1 MNEGMNRV
9 SDEEVMKGGRDE
21 EARSM
26 NEFLALA
33 LEEARAGIEND
44 DGGPFGAVIVQDGV
58 VISKAHNEVLR
69 RNDPTAHAEILAIR
83 RASAILGSF
92 DLSTCEIYST
102 SQPCPMCFAA
112 IFWARI
118 RRLVYGTTRE
128 DVAGIGFDDSL
139 IYQVI
144 RGEAEAEEM
153 EVVNVDRDRCIEVLK
168 EWERRP
174 GRRVY

>member
-26 NEFLALA
+26 NEFLKIA
-33 LEEARAGIEND
+33 LEEARAGIDEN
-44 DGGPFGAVIVQDGV
+44 DGGPFGAVVVRDGV
-58 VISKAHNEVLR
+58 VISRAHNEVLK

-83 RASAILGSF
+83 QASSVLGRF

-128 DVAGIGFDDSL
+128 DVAEIGFDDSL
-139 IYQVI
+139 IYDVI

-153 EVVNVDRDRCIEVLK
+153 EMVNVDRDRCIQVLE

>member
-1 MNEGMNRV
+1 
-9 SDEEVMKGGRDE
+9 
-21 EARSM
+21 M
-26 NEFLALA
+26 NEFLKIA

-44 DGGPFGAVIVQDGV
+44 DGGPFGAVIVREGV

-83 RASAILGSF
+83 EASAVLGSF

-118 RRLVYGTTRE
+118 RRLFYGTTRE
-128 DVAGIGFDDSL
+128 DVAGIGFDDRL
-139 IYQVI
+139 IYDVI
-144 RGEAEAEEM
+144 RGEAELDEM
-153 EVVNVDRDRCIEVLK
+153 EMVNVDREGCRVVLE

>member
-1 MNEGMNRV
+1 
-9 SDEEVMKGGRDE
+9 
-21 EARSM
+21 M
-26 NEFLALA
+26 NEFMAIA
-33 LEEARAGIEND
+33 LEEAMEGIEND

-58 VISKAHNEVLR
+58 VISRAHNEVLR

-83 RASAILGSF
+83 EASAILGRS
-92 DLSTCEIYST
+92 DLSDCEIYST
-102 SQPCPMCFAA
+102 SEPCPRCFAA

-144 RGEAEAEEM
+144 RGEAEM
-153 EVVNVDRDRCIEVLK
+153 EQMELVSLDREGCREVLE
-168 EWERRP
+168 EWRRRP

>member
-1 MNEGMNRV
+1 
-9 SDEEVMKGGRDE
+9 
-21 EARSM
+21 M

-33 LEEARAGIEND
+33 LEEARVGIEND
-44 DGGPFGAVIVQDGV
+44 DGGPFGAVVVREGV

-83 RASAILGSF
+83 RASAILESF

-102 SQPCPMCFAA
+102 SEPCPMCFSA

-128 DVAGIGFDDSL
+128 DVAEIGFDDSL
-139 IYQVI
+139 IYDI
-144 RGEAEAEEM
+144 IKGEAEAEEM
-153 EVVNVDRDRCIEVLK
+153 EVVSLDREGCRAVLE
-168 EWERRP
+168 EWRRKP
-174 GRRVY
+174 GRRMY

>member
-1 MNEGMNRV
+1 
-9 SDEEVMKGGRDE
+9 MKGGRDE

-26 NEFLALA
+26 DEFLTIA

-44 DGGPFGAVIVQDGV
+44 DGGPFGAVIVRDGV
-58 VISKAHNEVLR
+58 VISKAHNEVLK

-83 RASAILGSF
+83 EASAILGSF

-128 DVAGIGFDDSL
+128 DVAGIGFDDGL

-144 RGEAEAEEM
+144 RGEVELEEM
-153 EVVNVDRDRCIEVLK
+153 EVVNLDREGCLGVLE

>member
-1 MNEGMNRV
+1 
-9 SDEEVMKGGRDE
+9 
-21 EARSM
+21 M

-33 LEEARAGIEND
+33 LEEARAGIGKE
-44 DGGPFGAVIVQDGV
+44 DGGPFGAVIVRNGE

-83 RASAILGSF
+83 EASSILGRF
-92 DLSTCEIYST
+92 DLSDCEIYST

-112 IFWARI
+112 IFWARVK
-118 RRLVYGTTRE
+118 RLVYGTTRE

-153 EVVNVDRDRCIEVLK
+153 KMVNVDREWCRAVLE

>member
-1 MNEGMNRV
+1 
-9 SDEEVMKGGRDE
+9 
-21 EARSM
+21 M

-44 DGGPFGAVIVQDGV
+44 DGGPFGAVVVRNGV
-58 VISKAHNEVLR
+58 VISKAHNEVLK

-83 RASAILGSF
+83 EASAILGRY

-102 SQPCPMCFAA
+102 SEPCPMCFSA

-118 RRLVYGTTRE
+118 KRLIFGTTRK
-128 DVAGIGFDDSL
+128 DVAEIGFDDCL

-144 RGEAEAEEM
+144 RGEAESEQLEL
-153 EVVNVDRDRCIEVLK
+153 VNLDREGCRAVLE
-168 EWERRP
+168 EWEKRP

>member
-1 MNEGMNRV
+1 
-9 SDEEVMKGGRDE
+9 
-21 EARSM
+21 M

-44 DGGPFGAVIVQDGV
+44 DGGPFGAVIVQEGV

-83 RASAILGSF
+83 EASAILGSF

-102 SQPCPMCFAA
+102 SEPCPMCFAA

-118 RRLVYGTTRE
+118 KRLVYGTTRE
-128 DVAGIGFDDSL
+128 DVAEIGFDDSL
-139 IYQVI
+139 IYDVI
-144 RGEAEAEEM
+144 RGEAELEQMELVKLDREGCRAVLEE
-153 EVVNVDRDRCIEVLK
+153 
-168 EWERRP
+168 WRRKP
-174 GRRVY
+174 GRRMY